1 MRICKRLSLFH
12 YNVTYVNM
20 YWQEQS
26 GLFKIIQLKSVLYTV
41 QNNILIHDQFTR

>member
-12 YNVTYVNM
+12 YNVTYINM

-26 GLFKIIQLKSVLYTV
+26 GLFK
-41 QNNILIHDQFTR
+41 NNTIEIGFIYGPKQYFNS